1 MSMRTA
7 FAGLLIAA
15 LAATVGWTLLARV
28 EALDDRGVQ
37 VLAVY
42 QDGALLFTTDGGES
56 ASVPQSDP
64 CKFYEK
70 PPSRACVAYYA
81 NGDEVFLFYDSADP
95 SRTWFGATAPG
106 GYGPA
111 LLFWS
116 GVAGGVFS
124 LLWLWFASPWYRR
137 LRRPVIPGAPPPP
150 LNED

>member
-7 FAGLLIAA
+7 FAGLVISA
-15 LAATVGWTLLARV
+15 LAATAGWTWLIRV
-28 EALDDRGVQ
+28 EAVADRSAQ
-37 VLAVY
+37 ALAVY
-42 QDGALLFTTDGGES
+42 QDGALLFTTAGGEP
-56 ASVPQSDP
+56 ASVPQPDP

-81 NGDEVFLFYDSADP
+81 NGDEVFLYYDSADP
-95 SRTWFGATAPG
+95 AQTWFGATAPG

-137 LRRPVIPGAPPPP
+137 LRRPALPSAPPP
-150 LNED
+150 LSED